1 MSAGR
6 KTGSSKN
13 LKDFDKTLLS
23 TPSGKR
29 RKSYKKQKKRAEG
42 RGEIEENSIDYINV
56 VEEHVYGEFESVVGN
71 GEEKNRYTVTNDNY
85 INAQVNFANCGACII
100 VSLCIISLQM
110 LNTMI
115 I

>member
-13 LKDFDKTLLS
+13 LKDFEETFIS

-29 RKSYKKQKKRAEG
+29 RKHHKKQKKRTDG
-42 RGEIEENSIDYINV
+42 DRRVEENDIDYINV
-56 VEEHVYGEFESVVGN
+56 VEEHVYSEFESVVGN

-85 INAQVNFANCGACII
+85 INAQMNFANCGVCMV
-100 VSLCIISLQM
+100 VSLCIVSVQM
-110 LNTMI
+110 LNQMI
-115 I
+115 V

>member
-13 LKDFDKTLLS
+13 VKDLDKTLLS

-29 RKSYKKQKKRAEG
+29 RKSHKKQKKRAEG
-42 RGEIEENSIDYINV
+42 RDGIEENSIDYINV

-85 INAQVNFANCGACII
+85 INAQVNFANCGVCII

-110 LNTMI
+110 LNQMI
-115 I
+115 V